1 MPDWHKVRR
10 CGLEMFAVE
19 TYGGRRE
26 EKRREGLNQLG
37 TVKPCGSADGKGSME
52 KFAAPRRGIPFLGC
66 SFRHTPTGS

>member
-26 EKRREGLNQLG
+26 EIKKEGGFKSIRNSETLWI
-37 TVKPCGSADGKGSME
+37 C
-52 KFAAPRRGIPFLGC
+52 
-66 SFRHTPTGS
+66 